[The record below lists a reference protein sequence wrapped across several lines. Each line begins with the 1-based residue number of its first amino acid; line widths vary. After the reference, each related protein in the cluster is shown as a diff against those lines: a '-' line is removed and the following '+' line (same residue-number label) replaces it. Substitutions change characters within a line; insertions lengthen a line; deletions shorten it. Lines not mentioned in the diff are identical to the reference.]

1 MARVTLHSKSF
12 RKGLLDGF
20 TAYYQYFQDQKYPR
34 ARTVDPSVG
43 AAWRAV
49 GDALKYAEVTERG
62 KIGKS
67 SRKVSEE
74 HIAA

>member
-12 RKGLLDGF
+12 RKGLLGGF

-34 ARTVDPSVG
+34 AKTIDPSVG

-49 GDALKYAEVTERG
+49 GDALKHAELTERG

-67 SRKVSEE
+67 SRKNSEK